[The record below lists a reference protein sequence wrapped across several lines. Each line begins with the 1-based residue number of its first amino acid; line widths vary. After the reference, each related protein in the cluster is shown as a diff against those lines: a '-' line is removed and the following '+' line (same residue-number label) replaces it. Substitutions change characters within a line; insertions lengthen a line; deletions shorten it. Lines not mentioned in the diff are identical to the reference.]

1 MTVYELLA
9 SLPAILGV
17 LGFVVFQ
24 LIQNHGK
31 GDPATLKI
39 VEKLRLEIPERFE
52 NNSALNSKQLHELL
66 LKDNAL
72 RGKIS
77 EQDFSLLQQALK

>member
-1 MTVYELLA
+1 MTVYEFLA
-9 SLPAILGV
+9 SLPAILGI

-52 NNSALNSKQLHELL
+52 NNTDLNSK
-66 LKDNAL
+66 
-72 RGKIS
+72 
-77 EQDFSLLQQALK
+77 